1 MPKVVAVTGA
11 TGFIGRRLVERHL
24 TEGNEVRFLTR
35 NPHSLN
41 TFAGATG
48 YLGDLT
54 KPDKSMQDFVQG
66 VDVLYHLSAE
76 LLDPSRMWEVNVDG
90 TRSLLEIAAARVGR
104 WIQLSSTGVYGAKDN
119 AWVTELSPLVPNN
132 PYERS
137 KAEADRLV
145 TEFSASRSLPAIVLR
160 PSTVYGPGMPNQS
173 LFQLISVIN
182 RGLFFF
188 VGKPGAIT
196 NYVHV
201 ENVVDALMLCA
212 EAPIANKLATYIVSD
227 YCSLEELVEVI
238 AVESGRPVP
247 RTRLPTPLVR
257 SLAAIGEKIPGI
269 PLKQSRVDA
278 LTSRV
283 IYSSQLISQE
293 IGYKNRISIQE
304 GFKELALAWK
314 NSNG

>member
-1 MPKVVAVTGA
+1 MPKVIAITGA

-24 TEGNEVRFLTR
+24 AAGNEVRFLTR
-35 NPHSLN
+35 NPHSLS

-54 KPDKSMQDFVQG
+54 KPEKSMQDFVQD

-90 TRSLLEIAAARVGR
+90 TRNLLEIAAPRVDK

-119 AWVTELSPLVPNN
+119 ALITELSPIVPNN
-132 PYERS
+132 SYEKS

-188 VGKPGAIT
+188 VGKPGATT

-212 EAPIANKLATYIVSD
+212 DAPITNKLVTYIVSD

-238 AVESGRPVP
+238 ALESGRPVP
-247 RTRLPTPLVR
+247 KMRLPTSLAR
-257 SLAAIGEKIPGI
+257 SLAAIGEKVPGI

-278 LTSRV
+278 LTGRV
-283 IYSSQLISQE
+283 VYSSLLISE
-293 IGYKNRISIQE
+293 ELGYRNRISMQE
-304 GFKELALAWK
+304 GFKELVLAWK
-314 NSNG
+314 KSHA